1 MLGLNWGGGISCGF
15 ACKVSVLFGLK
26 LARVSDRFKGPR
38 RKCKFFYMV
47 TGRQWL
53 DASPKGLQLGK
64 PAECLNA
71 HVMLVVC
78 DQGFG
83 QQNFG
88 ANPSCLQTPGKAF
101 LYSMSWYHDVL
112 ALNLNPG

>member
-1 MLGLNWGGGISCGF
+1 MLGLNWRVEISCGS
-15 ACKVSVLFGLK
+15 ACKVSLLFGLK

-71 HVMLVVC
+71 HVMLVVQLLERTVLAC
-78 DQGFG
+78 RPLVRHGF
-83 QQNFG
+83 
-88 ANPSCLQTPGKAF
+88 LH
-101 LYSMSWYHDVL
+101 SMSWYHDVL
-112 ALNLNPG
+112 A

>member
-83 QQNFG
+83 QQILERTLLACRPLVRHFCIVCHG
-88 ANPSCLQTPGKAF
+88 TM
-101 LYSMSWYHDVL
+101 MS
-112 ALNLNPG
+112 

>member
-1 MLGLNWGGGISCGF
+1 MHRSKNETAMARVFDFVGCSMLQLNWGGRISCGV
-15 ACKVSVLFGLK
+15 ACKVSMLFGLK

-83 QQNFG
+83 QQNYWSE
-88 ANPSCLQTPGKAF
+88 PF
-101 LYSMSWYHDVL
+101 LPADPW
-112 ALNLNPG
+112 